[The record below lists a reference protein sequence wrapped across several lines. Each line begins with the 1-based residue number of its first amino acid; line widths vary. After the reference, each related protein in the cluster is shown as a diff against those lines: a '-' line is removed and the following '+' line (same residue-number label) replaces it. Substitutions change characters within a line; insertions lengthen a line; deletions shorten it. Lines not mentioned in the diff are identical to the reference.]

1 VVRHLLLE
9 AGDFCVRRGFHPAS
23 DMYRI
28 MKERDLPWLDLEA
41 GDPVRES
48 SVVGFGIS
56 TEILYTNVL
65 SLLDLMKLEL
75 RSENRQTGDPIILA
89 GGGGLAN
96 PVPLMPFVDVFFLG
110 EAEAG
115 LLPLMRVLCSGMSRE
130 NKLQRA
136 AELPSVLVPRYYSG
150 GTVRWA
156 VADRLNIAD
165 APVNQIVPMAKVTH
179 DRAVVEISRGC
190 TRGCRFC
197 QVSQL
202 ARPVRERTPEDVL
215 ELIQK
220 AVESTGWE
228 QAGVLTLSFS
238 DYSKLNT
245 LLKGFTEIEE
255 KLHVRISQPSLRP
268 DTLPGIQSKRFFKGS
283 ITMAPEA
290 GTERMRRIINK
301 PLSREE
307 ILLAAETAS
316 QMGASG
322 IKLYFMIGLPGETD
336 EDVVAI
342 AELADTV
349 AGIMGRKRKVTAAV
363 SPFVPKPHTPFQWA
377 HQPDHKELWRRI
389 QLVRSNTRRAKVA
402 WNDPRVSAVEYFL
415 CSRGEESQSILERAY
430 REGAV
435 FDGWSDLFRWD
446 IWEKLLDEAGHADF
460 KVGDNLPWNF
470 VDTGVNRQWLIR
482 EYKRASDEEVLPD
495 CREAGCSLCGGCNG
509 EVLPFPEPVSAVT
522 VVERSEQRPAVERIR
537 IRFTKTGLSRFTSH
551 LDMVRMW
558 TRALRRSGLPMYY
571 SPGYAR
577 RMKLVFSQPIP
588 LGMGSECEYLDFQ
601 LVESVDIHRVS
612 ASLVTVLPA
621 GFSITAVKELS
632 GKYRSPDFLVTAAE
646 YIIHGVDRID
656 KLVDYLSGS
665 ELVSSISVLD
675 SDRVC
680 MVSDPR
686 SRDSR
691 PDRVLNAAGVR
702 YEFIVRSNIYVAD
715 QTGQLVPVLAVN
727 EGEIANEG

>member
-1 VVRHLLLE
+1 
-9 AGDFCVRRGFHPAS
+9 
-23 DMYRI
+23 
-28 MKERDLPWLDLEA
+28 
-41 GDPVRES
+41 
-48 SVVGFGIS
+48 
-56 TEILYTNVL
+56 
-65 SLLDLMKLEL
+65 
-75 RSENRQTGDPIILA
+75 
-89 GGGGLAN
+89 
-96 PVPLMPFVDVFFLG
+96 
-110 EAEAG
+110 
-115 LLPLMRVLCSGMSRE
+115 
-130 NKLQRA
+130 
-136 AELPSVLVPRYYSG
+136 
-150 GTVRWA
+150 
-156 VADRLNIAD
+156 
-165 APVNQIVPMAKVTH
+165 
-179 DRAVVEISRGC
+179 
-190 TRGCRFC
+190 
-197 QVSQL
+197 
-202 ARPVRERTPEDVL
+202 
-215 ELIQK
+215 
-220 AVESTGWE
+220 
-228 QAGVLTLSFS
+228 
-238 DYSKLNT
+238 
-245 LLKGFTEIEE
+245 
-255 KLHVRISQPSLRP
+255 
-268 DTLPGIQSKRFFKGS
+268 
-283 ITMAPEA
+283 
-290 GTERMRRIINK
+290 
-301 PLSREE
+301 
-307 ILLAAETAS
+307 
-316 QMGASG
+316 
-322 IKLYFMIGLPGETD
+322 
-336 EDVVAI
+336 
-342 AELADTV
+342 
-349 AGIMGRKRKVTAAV
+349 
-363 SPFVPKPHTPFQWA
+363 
-377 HQPDHKELWRRI
+377 LWRRI

-446 IWEKLLDEAGHADF
+446 IWERLLDEAGHADF

-495 CREAGCSLCGGCNG
+495 CREAGCSFCGGCNG
-509 EVLPFPEPVSAVT
+509 EVLPFPEAVSAVP

-612 ASLVTVLPA
+612 ASLVPVLPA

-632 GKYRSPDFLVTAAE
+632 GKYRSPDFMVTAAE

-656 KLVDYLSGS
+656 KLVDYLSGN

-727 EGEIANEG
+727 EGEISNEG